1 VSKQEIQVFL
11 PNYPYQ
17 HPHPSQKLV
26 HGSKARIRVVCN
38 GRKWGKTE
46 LCINEVMNY
55 AGTPE
60 SNIWWVAPTYGVGDI
75 AWKRMLLYVN
85 PLLIK
90 RKSERDKSLTFIND
104 SMVQFKSS
112 DNEKGLVGEGLDF
125 CVMEEAAYQNGDAWL
140 ETIRPNLGDARR
152 RGDAMMISTP
162 AGLNYFYREWL
173 KGQDAKFPD
182 YESWR
187 FELSMIPILN
197 ERIDPYDGGFPS
209 WTNPHWT
216 LNELT
221 SIIHHP
227 RSLVLQEYG
236 ARFIEDLSNIFI
248 GVDKVIDRELNLEDP
263 VHGKQY
269 YVGFDVAR
277 SGAGDNAVIT
287 VVDKDYKV
295 CRETVMLGKSLP
307 VQVQTAKTICEEYN
321 SAPIMVDTTN
331 PMGDSVFEFIYD
343 EYKNAKGFHYTTAN
357 KRDLMDNL
365 SIIIQTRKLK
375 IPMKTEELSELVKEL
390 KVFGAGRNSHGA
402 VIYEAPGGFMD
413 DRVNGLALACW
424 LCNENQSRAKPW
436 AQFMVL

>member
-1 VSKQEIQVFL
+1 VSKQNINVFRKE
-11 PNYPYQ
+11 YVYK
-17 HPHPSQKLV
+17 PHPAQKLI
-26 HGSKARIRVVCN
+26 HGSKARIRVAVM
-38 GRKWGKTE
+38 GRKFGKTSTA
-46 LCINEVMNY
+46 IDEVMNY
-55 AGTPE
+55 VGVPE

-75 AWKRMLLYVN
+75 AWKRILLDVN
-85 PLLIK
+85 PLIIK

-104 SMVQFKSS
+104 SMVQFKSA

-125 CVMEEAAYQNGDAWL
+125 CVLEEHAYQPESVWI
-140 ETIRPNLGDARR
+140 ETVRPNLGDSRR
-152 RGDAMMISTP
+152 KGDAMIITTP
-162 AGLNYFYREWL
+162 NGLNHTYREWL
-173 KGQDAKFPD
+173 KGQDTRFPD

-197 ERIDPYDGGFPS
+197 ERIDIRDGGFPS
-209 WTNPHWT
+209 WVNPYWT
-216 LNELT
+216 REELL
-221 SIIHHP
+221 SVIHTP
-227 RSLVLQEYG
+227 RPIFLQEYG
-236 ARFIEDLSNIFI
+236 AVFQEDLSNIFI

-307 VQVQTAKTICEEYN
+307 VQVQVAKSICEEYN

-402 VIYEAPGGFMD
+402 VIYEAPSGFMD